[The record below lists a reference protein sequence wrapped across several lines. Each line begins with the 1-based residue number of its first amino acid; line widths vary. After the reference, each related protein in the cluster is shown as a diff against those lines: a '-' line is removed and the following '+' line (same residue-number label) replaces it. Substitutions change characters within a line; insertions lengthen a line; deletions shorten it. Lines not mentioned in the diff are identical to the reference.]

1 MCATW
6 RRAMS
11 RSSSAAGAARS
22 TTSARARDARS
33 RRWLPSCART
43 PGWRCGSRATRRS
56 GARSTSRAWSG
67 ATPGSRVTRAGSR
80 ASRGPRRSPPSSR
93 TGARAWWPRGSE
105 PVRPCL
111 LLRGCAGMLFRWTM
125 EFQHRTLE
133 QLLRDQGRIGPD
145 DLRKVKRLQQ
155 ERGERLE
162 RLLLDLGFIS
172 EEDLLPLL
180 ATYLGVETVPRREFP
195 AVPVPL
201 GSLNVKFLKHAK
213 VMPLAQT
220 NGTLR
225 VAMADPA
232 DYYTIQALQVA
243 TGLVIEPRLARER
256 DILEGLDAA
265 YGNGAGADASASVSA
280 EADVE
285 YLSDDEEDVN
295 HLRDLASE
303 APVIRL
309 VNLLINRAVEQR
321 SSDIHIEPF
330 ENELKVRYRIDG
342 VLHDV
347 ETPARRLQAAIVSR
361 IKIMAKL
368 NIAERRLPQDGRIK
382 LRLLGKEIDL
392 RVSTLPTLYG
402 ESVVLR
408 ILDRSSIIVN
418 LDSLGFPEETLSQ
431 FSRLITKPYG
441 MVLVTGPTGSGKTTT
456 LYGALDKINSPD
468 KKIITI
474 EDPVEYQLLGV
485 NQIHVKP
492 QIGLTFANGLRSI
505 VRQDPDVIMVG
516 EIRDFETAEIAIQ
529 AALTGHLVFSTLH
542 TNDAAGAVS
551 RLLEMGVEDY
561 LLASSL
567 LGVLAQRLVRTVCQK
582 CREPAE
588 MAAEVM
594 REITGG
600 NGDAVQVVTGRG
612 CAERGQT
619 RFRGRQAIFE
629 LLLLNDRVRQLI
641 LKRASADAIKD
652 AAVELGMTTLRD
664 DGWRK
669 VRAGITTVSEGARVT
684 QEEA

>member
-1 MCATW
+1 
-6 RRAMS
+6 
-11 RSSSAAGAARS
+11 
-22 TTSARARDARS
+22 
-33 RRWLPSCART
+33 
-43 PGWRCGSRATRRS
+43 
-56 GARSTSRAWSG
+56 
-67 ATPGSRVTRAGSR
+67 
-80 ASRGPRRSPPSSR
+80 
-93 TGARAWWPRGSE
+93 
-105 PVRPCL
+105 
-111 LLRGCAGMLFRWTM
+111 MLFRWTM

-133 QLLRDQGRIGPD
+133 QLLLEQGRIGPD

-180 ATYLGVETVPRREFP
+180 ATYLGVETVARREFP
-195 AVPVPL
+195 AAPVPL
-201 GSLNVKFLKHAK
+201 GNLNVKFLKHAK

-243 TGLVIEPRLARER
+243 TGLAIEPRLARER
-256 DILEGLDAA
+256 DILEGLDTA
-265 YGNGAGADASASVSA
+265 YGNGGGGDASASVSA

-382 LRLLGKEIDL
+382 LRLMGKEVDL

-408 ILDRSSIIVN
+408 ILDRSSIVVN
-418 LDSLGFPEETLSQ
+418 LDSLGFPEDTLSQ
-431 FSRLITKPYG
+431 FNRLITKPYG
-441 MVLVTGPTGSGKTTT
+441 MILVTGPTGSGKTTT

-474 EDPVEYQLLGV
+474 EDPVEYQLFGV

-567 LGVLAQRLVRTVCQK
+567 LGVLAQRLIRRVCMK
-582 CREPAE
+582 CRRPAE
-588 MAAEVM
+588 MAVEAM
-594 REITGG
+594 RELA
-600 NGDAVQVVTGRG
+600 NGDAAVRVYEGAGCEDCAHTGY
-612 CAERGQT
+612 
-619 RFRGRQAIFE
+619 RGRSGIFE
-629 LLLLNDRVRQLI
+629 FLLVNDAVRQLI
-641 LKRASADAIKD
+641 LKRSSADAIKET
-652 AAVELGMTTLRD
+652 AVGLGMRTLRD
-664 DGWRK
+664 DGWAK
-669 VRAGITTVSEGARVT
+669 VRGGSTTVAEVVRVT
-684 QEEA
+684 QEEV